1 MATLQNK
8 AIDVCKLAG
17 DVLSADECHCLPAI
31 QVHPRHPN
39 AAFVT
44 RLDACAEPQVQQIG
58 DLATAATV
66 LRVGQRML
74 VSSNCPPEAFAW

>member
-58 DLATAATV
+58 METW
-66 LRVGQRML
+66 QRQPQSY
-74 VSSNCPPEAFAW
+74 VWGRGCW